1 MNARATDAEFSNLG
15 LFPLG
20 LVLLPGERIPLHI
33 FEPRYRALIADC
45 TLEARPFVLSLG
57 TENGVARTGCTA
69 TPDTLLRRFDDGRMN
84 LIVEGGAPVEIFEQT
99 TGELYVTA
107 RVRTLVDIDEPADE
121 TLAAEVRERFR
132 QVSET
137 VAGAA
142 HEPVVRDGVALSYA
156 IAGAI
161 ELEPMPKQRLLESRS
176 ETERLTLVLSLLDT
190 ALSGPD
196 RQEVAAER
204 AHTNGKVTLE

>member
-1 MNARATDAEFSNLG
+1 MPDADLTNLG

-20 LVLLPGERIPLHI
+20 LVLLPGERLPLHI

-45 TLEARPFVLSLG
+45 TLGAQPFVLSLG

-84 LIVEGGAPVEIFEQT
+84 LIVEGGKPVEILEQT
-99 TGELYVTA
+99 AGELYVTA
-107 RVRTLVDIDEPADE
+107 RVRTLVDDDDPGDE
-121 TLAAEVRERFR
+121 TLVGEVRKRVR
-132 QVSET
+132 RLSET

-142 HEPVVRDGVALSYA
+142 HDPDVRNGVPLSYA

-161 ELEPMPKQRLLESRS
+161 ELDPMPKQRLLESRS
-176 ETERLTLVLSLLDT
+176 ETERLTLVSSLLDT

-196 RQEVAAER
+196 RQDVAAER
-204 AHTNGKVTLE
+204 AHTNGKVTME

>member
-1 MNARATDAEFSNLG
+1 MPHTEFSNLG

-20 LVLLPGERIPLHI
+20 VVLLPGERIPLHI

-84 LIVEGGAPVEIFEQT
+84 LIVEGGEPVEIFEQT

-107 RVRTLVDIDEPADE
+107 RVRTLVDVDEPADE
-121 TLAAEVRERFR
+121 TLVGEVRERFR

-142 HEPVVRDGVALSYA
+142 HEPAVRDGVPLSYA

-161 ELEPMPKQRLLESRS
+161 ELEPMPKQRLLEARS
-176 ETERLTLVLSLLDT
+176 ETERLMLVLSLLDT